1 MERRPGRPSK
11 YRKEY
16 GSILL
21 EMMAKGKSVVEFCA
35 NIGISRDTF
44 YGWVDKYPAF
54 SDTYKKAV
62 ELCESYWED
71 IGKRGIL
78 GLSIV
83 DKDGNASKINTGMY
97 VFYMKN
103 RFHWNDRIE
112 QEISGG
118 LQLIKV
124 TEKEAEG
131 LD

>member
-1 MERRPGRPSK
+1 
-11 YRKEY
+11 
-16 GSILL
+16 
-21 EMMAKGKSVVEFCA
+21 MAKGKSVVQFCA
-35 NIGISRDTF
+35 KIGIHRDTF
-44 YGWVDKYPAF
+44 YEWVNSNPIF

-78 GLSIV
+78 GLSIKN
-83 DKDGNASKINTGMY
+83 DDGTESKINTGMY

-103 RFHWNDRIE
+103 RFHWKDRSE

-118 LQLIKV
+118 LQLVRV
-124 TEKEAEG
+124 TDKEAEG